1 MIPLI
6 VGYIGG
12 SKDLPRKGAFWI
24 SLIFSIGMAVT
35 FMLLGVIAALVG
47 GLLGGGTRV
56 WYYIVAAVCFII
68 GLQMIG
74 VLQFSVPVW
83 MEELRDKVK
92 ARGLPGAFL
101 LGLAS
106 GLVVSQCA
114 TPLLAV
120 ILTYVMA
127 QQSGV
132 AYGAALLFL
141 YALGTAVPVVLAGT
155 FAGVLKNLRAF
166 GKWNDLITRVG
177 RSLLMWWV
185 STSCG
190 WRDPKSESNSTPKLV
205 LKAIVPVQS
214 CIPLNC
220 TPIVLNRQLP

>member
-1 MIPLI
+1 M
-6 VGYIGG
+6 V
-12 SKDLPRKGAFWI
+12 
-24 SLIFSIGMAVT
+24 
-35 FMLLGVIAALVG
+35 
-47 GLLGGGTRV
+47 
-56 WYYIVAAVCFII
+56 
-68 GLQMIG
+68 G

-101 LGLAS
+101 LGLVS

-114 TPLLAV
+114 TPVLAV

-141 YALGTAVPVVLAGT
+141 YALGAAVPVMLAGT

-166 GKWNDLITRVG
+166 GKWNDLINRVG
-177 RSLLMWWV
+177 GALLILVGFYFLWV
-185 STSCG
+185 
-190 WRDPKSESNSTPKLV
+190 
-205 LKAIVPVQS
+205 A
-214 CIPLNC
+214 
-220 TPIVLNRQLP
+220 

>member
-1 MIPLI
+1 VGPCNIAMIPLI

-56 WYYIVAAVCFII
+56 WYYIIAAVCFII

-74 VLQFSVPVW
+74 ALQFSVPVW

-177 RSLLMWWV
+177 GSLLIVVGFYFLWV
-185 STSCG
+185 
-190 WRDPKSESNSTPKLV
+190 
-205 LKAIVPVQS
+205 A
-214 CIPLNC
+214 
-220 TPIVLNRQLP
+220 